1 MAVSVGL
8 TAAFVRKT
16 AYEQL
21 PEMSN
26 TQNFQDRMDGHN
38 DHGDSSHIHK
48 DSKKI
53 SAPETDTKGGVIPK
67 SVYNK
72 PPNAIM
78 NSQASGSNGQSPNKG
93 GASPLKQGLQLGG
106 NSGFSGFAS
115 GEANYQQPNQSDFRI
130 DGRPYN

>member
-1 MAVSVGL
+1 M
-8 TAAFVRKT
+8 T

-21 PEMSN
+21 PELSN

-38 DHGDSSHIHK
+38 DHGDTSQSHK

-53 SAPETDTKGGVIPK
+53 SAPETATKGGAIPK
-67 SVYNK
+67 SVYNNS
-72 PPNAIM
+72 PNALM
-78 NSQASGSNGQSPNKG
+78 NSQASRSFGQSPYKS
-93 GASPLKQGLQLGG
+93 AVSPLKQGLHLGG

-115 GEANYQQPNQSDFRI
+115 QPNSPLGGSNYQQPNQSDFRI